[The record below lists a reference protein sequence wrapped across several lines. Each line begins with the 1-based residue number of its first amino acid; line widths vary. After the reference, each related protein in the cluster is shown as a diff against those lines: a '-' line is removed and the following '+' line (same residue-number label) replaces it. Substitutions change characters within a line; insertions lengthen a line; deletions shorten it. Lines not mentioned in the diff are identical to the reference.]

1 MPLKLNISK
10 LNLKIVSTQSMHC
23 LFALLLIILHSVLS
37 GPVLAQPSGIAS
49 PQLGKPYDFYAR
61 GPYRA
66 GVPRPSAILGYE
78 AGETHTNYR
87 DQERVL
93 LGIAAAAKDR
103 VRVVEYGRSVEG
115 RPLRLFIVTA
125 PENIARLEAI
135 RDSIA
140 RLADPRRLASEAEA
154 ETLVKNTPVISW
166 VNHCI
171 HGDETASFETVMWTL
186 YTLAASE
193 TTDIRA
199 TLRNSVVILN
209 PAYNPDG
216 HERFVVYYNS
226 IAVGSPES
234 LAYEKRE
241 PWAVS
246 GRFNHF
252 RFDMNRDKLAQ
263 SQPETRQET
272 AAFLHW
278 HPQVYVDEHGQ
289 PENYFFP
296 PNALAINRNTDRAR
310 VEKWTDI
317 FGRANGAAFDRY
329 GWQYVTRDTFD
340 FFYPGYLDS
349 WTTLSGAIGMTYET
363 DGGGNLARRRSDST
377 ISTLRDATA
386 HHFEAALATVQAAA
400 DHHEPL
406 LRDFLAY
413 RRAAIQVGKTEK
425 MRRIVILPGSD
436 PNRAAEL
443 AAVLLRVGVEV
454 QEANTPFTSTV
465 AHAYLPPQP
474 AATGENPKSKIQN
487 PKPVSFPSGALIVDL
502 AQPQGYVARAFLE
515 PDPDFESEF
524 TAEQY
529 ARRARNE
536 KKNDNERKEDYG
548 FYDITAWALPYAY
561 GLEAYWTEDAPDV
574 ASRPLALELPRPTTT
589 RPESRHGDGPLDI
602 IAGGELMARS
612 EAQVALRGEVRLH
625 TQTGGVPGG
634 KATVAYLFAYDRDA
648 SATLALRLLQEDYRL
663 ATATKPVR
671 AGGKQWPRGTLIAYV
686 SRNPAS
692 LHARIVQ
699 LAQELGVDV
708 TTLNSAYGDA
718 SPVSLGSE
726 SVVSVKRPR
735 IAVIADDNV
744 DQTSYGALWYLLS
757 RQVGLNF
764 TPVPLNALQSETL
777 SQFNVVIVPDGSGY
791 GGALGKSGMAA
802 LKEWIGRGNVLIAL
816 GGGDWFT
823 DKEQGLST
831 AVPVGEEE
839 KQEDKE
845 KEPKPAEKAKPK
857 KPVSLAGAIFRAQID
872 ATHFL
877 GYGYP
882 SGEIVV
888 PLAGETF
895 LQPSKQ
901 GANVVTFGKGPSRL
915 SGFIWPDNTEELL
928 ANTAYVIDEPIGSG
942 HAILFLNDPNF
953 RALWAGLRR
962 CFLSGILYGPARNA
976 LRPEGE

>member
-1 MPLKLNISK
+1 M
-10 LNLKIVSTQSMHC
+10 NLKSVHS
-23 LFALLLIILHSVLS
+23 LRLLSIW
-37 GPVLAQPSGIAS
+37 LAFTRLAVAAAGQTGNDAGH
-49 PQLGKPYDFYAR
+49 LGKPYDFYGR

-66 GVPRPSAILGYE
+66 GVPRPSAVLSYE

-87 DQERVL
+87 DQERTL
-93 LGIAAAAKDR
+93 LAIAAAAKDR
-103 VRVVEYGRSVEG
+103 IRMVEYGRSVEG

-125 PENIARLEAI
+125 PDNLNRLETI
-135 RDSIA
+135 RDSVA
-140 RLADPRRLASEAEA
+140 RLTDPRRSGSDAEA
-154 ETLVKNTPVISW
+154 DALVKSTPVITW
-166 VNHCI
+166 INHCI

-193 TTDIRA
+193 APDILS
-199 TLRNSVVILN
+199 TLKNSVVILN
-209 PAYNPDG
+209 PVFNPDG

-226 IAVGSPES
+226 IAVGSPEEM
-234 LAYEKRE
+234 AYEKRE

-272 AAFLHW
+272 AAFLRW

-289 PENYFFP
+289 PETYFFP
-296 PNALAINRNTDRAR
+296 PNALAVNRNADRAR

-363 DGGGNLARRRSDST
+363 DGGGNLARRRSDAT
-377 ISTLRDATA
+377 LSTLRDAAA
-386 HHFEAALATVQAAA
+386 HHYESAMATIQAAA
-400 DHHEPL
+400 RNREAL

-413 RRAAIQVGKTEK
+413 RRAAIQAGKTDR

-443 AAVLLRVGVEV
+443 AALLIRVGVEV
-454 QEANTPFTSTV
+454 RETSVPYTSPS
-465 AHAYLPPQP
+465 AHPYLPMTTIASQARSQP
-474 AATGENPKSKIQN
+474 STIHQAPSTH
-487 PKPVSFPSGALIVDL
+487 FPAGALIVDL

-515 PDPDFESEF
+515 PDPDFEPEF

-529 ARRARNE
+529 ARRSRNE

-548 FYDITAWALPYAY
+548 FYDITAWSLPYAY
-561 GLEAYWTEDAPDV
+561 GLEAYWTEDNPDV
-574 ASRPLALELPRPTTT
+574 AARPLALELPRPTT
-589 RPESRHGDGPLDI
+589 SRGGSHTDVADTPDI
-602 IAGGELMARS
+602 IAAGKLMAAA
-612 EAQVALRGEVRLH
+612 EPQAALRGVVRLH
-625 TQTGGVPGG
+625 TQAGGVKGG

-648 SATLALRLLQEDYRL
+648 AATLALRLLQENYRL

-671 AGGKQWPRGTLIAYV
+671 AGGRQWPAGVLIAYM
-686 SRNPAS
+686 SRNPET
-692 LHARIVQ
+692 LHARIAQ
-699 LAQELGVDV
+699 LAQELGVEV
-708 TTLNSAYGDA
+708 TAINTAYGET

-726 SVVSVKRPR
+726 AVVSVKRPR
-735 IAVIADDNV
+735 VAVIADDGV
-744 DQTSYGALWYLLS
+744 EQTSYGALWYLLAQ
-757 RQVGLNF
+757 QVGLTF
-764 TPVPLNALQSETL
+764 TPITLSVLQSDEL
-777 SQFNVVIVPDGSGY
+777 NQFNVVILPEGYGY
-791 GGALGKSGMAA
+791 GGTLGKAGVNN
-802 LKEWIGRGNVLIAL
+802 LKEWIGRGNVLIGL
-816 GGGDWFT
+816 GRGGTWFT

-831 AVPVGEEE
+831 AVPVGRD
-839 KQEDKE
+839 DKPDE
-845 KEPKPAEKAKPK
+845 KESKPGEKPKPK
-857 KPVSLAGAIFRAQID
+857 KPVNLAGAIFRARID
-872 ATHFL
+872 PTHFL

-882 SGEIVV
+882 GGEIVV
-888 PLAGETF
+888 PVQGDTF
-895 LQPSKQ
+895 LKPSKQ
-901 GANVVTFGKGPSRL
+901 GTNVITFGKGPSRL

-928 ANTAYVIDEPIGSG
+928 AETAYLIDEPIGNG